1 MSVRRILLVVNP
13 TGGLR
18 NGLTIL
24 ESIKPVF
31 EAGGVELEVI
41 VTKYAGHAI
50 DIARSMDADTFESLC
65 LVGGDGTMHEAI
77 NGMYSRLDNK
87 KIPIGLIP
95 AGTGNSLMN
104 DFGCLDPNEAAK
116 WIIKGYTKKIDLAK
130 IDMDHKVVYA
140 FNIIGYGMIT
150 DINLRAEGVR
160 WMGENRYTY
169 AALMEIMSHKLRH
182 AKLSFDGKTYDEKYT
197 FILGSMTQFTGS
209 SMRMG
214 PKAKLDDGLI
224 DLSIVRNATRKQMM
238 NLFPKI
244 FTGDHIHT
252 DILEYR
258 QVNSYSIIPDEHD
271 PLNCDGETI
280 GSTPIDV
287 NILKEELEIF
297 VSKEIAKN

>member
-1 MSVRRILLVVNP
+1 MSVRKILLVVNP
-13 TGGLR
+13 TGGIR

-24 ESIKPVF
+24 ESVKPVF
-31 EAGGVELEVI
+31 EAGGIELEI
-41 VTKYAGHAI
+41 VETKYAGHSK
-50 DIARSMDADTFESLC
+50 DIARAMDMDKFESLC

-77 NGMYSRLDNK
+77 NGMYTRLDK
-87 KIPIGLIP
+87 KTLPIGLIP
-95 AGTGNSLMN
+95 AGTGNSLMH
-104 DFGCLDPNEAAK
+104 DFNCLDPVEATK
-116 WIIKGYTKKIDLAK
+116 WIVKGYSKKIDLAE
-130 IDMDHKVVYA
+130 INMEHKVVYA

-169 AALMEIMSHKLRH
+169 AALMEIMSNKLRH
-182 AKLSFDGKTYDEKYT
+182 AKLTFGGKTYDEKFT

-224 DLSIVRNATRKQMM
+224 DISIVRKATRKQMM

-244 FTGDHIHT
+244 FTGDHINS
-252 DILEYR
+252 DILEYK
-258 QVNSYSIIPDEHD
+258 QVDSYSIIPDKQD

-287 NILKEELEIF
+287 KILREELEVY
-297 VSKEIAKN
+297 VSKEIAEN